1 MQTVKV
7 DLGERSYPIYIGKG
21 LLDSLGTRCAQVFK
35 PRRCAVITD
44 SNVGKL
50 YGERAVQSLAAAG
63 FSPFLITLPAGEGT
77 KSLKFVE
84 SCYSK
89 MAQERVERGAFI
101 VALGGGVIGDFAG
114 FVAATYM
121 RGIGF
126 VQVPTSLLAQVDSSV
141 GGKVGVNLK
150 YGKNLVG
157 AFYQPKLVLCDT
169 ETLNT
174 LPQRE
179 LLAGISEVIKY
190 AVIYDHSL
198 FERLEREI
206 DKLLEKDHAK
216 LTSIIARCC
225 QIKAEVVAADETES
239 GLRAI
244 LNFGH
249 TVGHA
254 LEAITGYG
262 KYLHGEAVAI
272 GQVAE
277 SFIGTLV
284 CDFKTA
290 DAVRVKQLIQ
300 RSGLPVC
307 ARLNS
312 RDRKRL
318 LEAMKLD
325 KKVSAG
331 EIRFVLPTKI
341 GCVKYGQKVPVE
353 IVEKALI
360 EISECRQ

>member
-1 MQTVKV
+1 MRVVRV

-21 LLDSLGTRCAQVFK
+21 LLDSLGKRCARVFK

-50 YGERAVQSLAAAG
+50 YGERAIESLTKAG
-63 FSPFLITLPAGEGT
+63 FSPFLISLPAGEST
-77 KSLKFVE
+77 KNLKFVE
-84 SCYSK
+84 ACYNR
-89 MAQERVERGAFI
+89 MAQERVERRSFV
-101 VALGGGVIGDFAG
+101 VALGGGVVGDLAG

-150 YGKNLVG
+150 FGKNLVG
-157 AFYQPKLVLCDT
+157 AFYQPKLVICDT
-169 ETLNT
+169 DTLAT
-174 LPQRE
+174 LPERE
-179 LLAGISEVIKY
+179 LKAGISEVIKY
-190 AVIYDHSL
+190 AIIYDAEL
-198 FERLEREI
+198 FERLEKEI
-206 DKLLEKDHAK
+206 DKINSDLSK
-216 LTSIIARCC
+216 LSSIIARCC
-225 QIKAEVVAADETES
+225 EIKAEVVGADERES

-254 LEAITGYG
+254 LESITGYG

-277 SFIGTLV
+277 AFIGVSV
-284 CDFKTA
+284 CGFKSQ
-290 DAVRVKQLIQ
+290 DAERIKALIE
-300 RSGLPVC
+300 RSGLPVS
-307 ARLNS
+307 APLKNQ
-312 RDRKRL
+312 DRKRL
-318 LEAMKLD
+318 IEAMKLD

-331 EIRFVLPTKI
+331 EIRFVLPVKI
-341 GCVKYGQKVPVE
+341 GKVKYGQKVPIE
-353 IVEKALI
+353 IVEKAL
-360 EISECRQ
+360 EKISECRR